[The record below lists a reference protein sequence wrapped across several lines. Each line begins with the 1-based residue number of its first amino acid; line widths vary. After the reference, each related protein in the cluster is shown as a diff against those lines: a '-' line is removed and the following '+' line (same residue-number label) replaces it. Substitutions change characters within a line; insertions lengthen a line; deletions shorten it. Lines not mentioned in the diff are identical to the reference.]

1 MKLLNKAEDKLKE
14 YNEVNE
20 SIPFTRRCLCTPTK
34 SEKEF
39 ENLMSS
45 WAIIGEE
52 NIPSHGSNGTACEGV
67 YFSMTNIENSDLILR
82 ELLLS
87 PQLGQRH
94 TYNIT
99 SHPFIH
105 SIIFNYTSNKNGP
118 NNGSIFY

>member
-1 MKLLNKAEDKLKE
+1 MNVSECQEIVGCGLGPWNVVLDVRVDAEMWR
-14 YNEVNE
+14 
-20 SIPFTRRCLCTPTK
+20 T
-34 SEKEF
+34 EKEF

-118 NNGSIFY
+118 NSGSIFY